1 MKEKE
6 NLPEHLKDIE
16 ELRNIQSS
24 DALFKLIM
32 KNPDNIKTFLQAYEP
47 TLAKHLDLENIRV
60 LDTEKYNTIEGK
72 KKHLDLA
79 FEVDIKGT
87 DEKIEL
93 YFIVEHKSNPDK
105 GIFLQLLSY
114 IYAKYEEAYRENK
127 DFPNIVPIVLYVGK
141 EEWNIPTS
149 TVKGLPID
157 EEIKDY
163 LFNLSY
169 TLKTPKEMDPE
180 KVEAIRKDIELYAY

>member
-60 LDTEKYNTIEGK
+60 LDTEKHN
-72 KKHLDLA
+72 
-79 FEVDIKGT
+79 
-87 DEKIEL
+87 
-93 YFIVEHKSNPDK
+93 
-105 GIFLQLLSY
+105 
-114 IYAKYEEAYRENK
+114 
-127 DFPNIVPIVLYVGK
+127 
-141 EEWNIPTS
+141 
-149 TVKGLPID
+149 
-157 EEIKDY
+157 
-163 LFNLSY
+163 
-169 TLKTPKEMDPE
+169 
-180 KVEAIRKDIELYAY
+180 